1 MVVDVGLTDLRFI
14 KQSVTIVAE
23 NVKFLSAQQAPNQYF
38 VEIVLQ
44 KMADRM
50 PDQNADPHLS
60 LQQKATMHVLTEI
73 TIEIMIHADQNQAH
87 LGEVVKKEPCTAR
100 SVINAERIAK
110 YLSNLHQEDQYS
122 AVTALN
128 RTARQEQHILN

>member
-60 LQQKATMHVLTEI
+60 LQQKATMHAPTE
-73 TIEIMIHADQNQAH
+73 MKIHEDQAA
-87 LGEVVKKEPCTAR
+87 KKELCTAR